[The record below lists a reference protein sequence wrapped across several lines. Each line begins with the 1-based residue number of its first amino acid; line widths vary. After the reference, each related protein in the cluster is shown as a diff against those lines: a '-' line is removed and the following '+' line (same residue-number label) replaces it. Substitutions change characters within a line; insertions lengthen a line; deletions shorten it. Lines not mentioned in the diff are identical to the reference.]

1 MSEFFIHNENV
12 NTLLRK
18 RKRDGIDV
26 DDDTDKIKKLLTNK
40 GSMFKIE
47 QMNKKVQRIIKKVNE
62 NPTPNVYG
70 YRMGQMLIPILE
82 GNIQYGKL

>member
-1 MSEFFIHNENV
+1 MSEFFIHNENI

-40 GSMFKIE
+40 GSMLKIE
-47 QMNKKVQRIIKKVNE
+47 QINKKVHRIIEKVND
-62 NPTPNVYG
+62 NPAPNVYG
-70 YRMGQMLIPILE
+70 RRMGQILIPILE
-82 GNIQYGKL
+82 VNIQYGKL